1 MARVTVED
9 CLVQVPDRFELV
21 VLAAHRAR
29 LIGSGSLSLLPRER
43 DKDAVLAL
51 REIAE
56 STVPIE
62 ELRQGVVES
71 CRPSSLEE
79 SGDGL
84 SSVQRTFR
92 RLTHAEI
99 EEDEWVADTGRG
111 VFDPTSLVG
120 GFDM

>member
-9 CLVQVPDRFELV
+9 CLVHVPDRFELV

-51 REIAE
+51 REVAEAVIPIA
-56 STVPIE
+56 
-62 ELRQGVVES
+62 ELRQGVIES
-71 CRPSSLEE
+71 CSLSSAEE
-79 SGDGL
+79 PGDGL
-84 SSVQRTFR
+84 SSAQGTFR

-99 EEDEWVADTGRG
+99 EEDEWVADTVRD
-111 VFDPTSLVG
+111 VFDPTSLIG